1 MRTHPKSLSLPGLTA
16 IFLFVR
22 GALPG
27 ASGPVQPTAASTNV
41 ADKASPAPGVH
52 TTTGNLTNSPVKL
65 APMIVTGDLDTV
77 RDQIAP
83 SLGAVTYTSGT
94 NQIQALPQGENAPFS
109 PI

>member
-27 ASGPVQPTAASTNV
+27 AAGPVQPTPASTNV
-41 ADKASPAPGVH
+41 ADKASPAPGDQ
-52 TTTGNLTNSPVKL
+52 TTTGNLTNSTVKL

-77 RDQIAP
+77 PDQIAP
-83 SLGAVTYTSGT
+83 SLDPATYTVGA
-94 NQIQALPQGENAPFS
+94 NQLHTLPQGGKHPS
-109 PI
+109 